1 MQDYEQYREHTDI
14 SSLMMVKAL
23 KPTFKSVTKSI
34 LAIVN
39 NPKKYGCCLTPE
51 AEQILVDTFGSGPG
65 LAHRKH
71 RKRRPA
77 KRSKGHAVTVRMD
90 DDLYLRLMS
99 LKTDGEY
106 PTTQALAEAL
116 LRDSLERGQK

>member
-1 MQDYEQYREHTDI
+1 MQDYEQYREHADI
-14 SSLMMVKAL
+14 SSLMMVNAL
-23 KPTFKSVTKSI
+23 KPCFRSMTKSI
-34 LAIVN
+34 MAIVN
-39 NPKKYGCCLTPE
+39 SPKKYGVCLTPE

-65 LAHRKH
+65 LAHRRFKK
-71 RKRRPA
+71 KRYARA
-77 KRSKGHAVTVRMD
+77 KGHAVTVRMD

-116 LRDSLERGQK
+116 LRGSLERGGK

>member
-1 MQDYEQYREHTDI
+1 
-14 SSLMMVKAL
+14 MMVKAL
-23 KPTFKSVTKSI
+23 RPHFKSVTKSI

-51 AEQILVDTFGSGPG
+51 AEQILVETFGSGPG
-65 LAHRKH
+65 LAHRKYK
-71 RKRRPA
+71 RKRQA
-77 KRSKGHAVTVRMD
+77 KRAKGHTVTVRMD

-116 LRDSLERGQK
+116 LRDSLERDRK

>member
-1 MQDYEQYREHTDI
+1 MQDYEQYREHADVTSTD
-14 SSLMMVKAL
+14 MVKAL
-23 KPTFKSVTKSI
+23 QPHFRGFTKNI
-34 LAIVN
+34 MAYLN
-39 NPKKYGCCLTPE
+39 RPGKYGICLVPE
-51 AEQILVDTFGSGPG
+51 AERIIVETFGSGPG
-65 LAHRKH
+65 LASRKYKKH
-71 RKRRPA
+71 RPA

>member
-14 SSLMMVKAL
+14 SSLTMVKTL
-23 KPTFKSVTKSI
+23 KPHFRSMSKSI
-34 LAIVN
+34 MAIVN
-39 NPKKYGCCLTPE
+39 NPKKYGCCLTAE
-51 AEQILVDTFGSGPG
+51 AEQILVDSFGSGPG
-65 LAHRKH
+65 LAHRRFK
-71 RKRRPA
+71 RKRYT
-77 KRSKGHAVTVRMD
+77 RSKGHAVTVRMD